1 MINVKNQLKNLGIT
15 LAEFADK
22 LQISRPTLDSYI
34 QIFESGDKIPKE
46 KYQTIFNKLFG
57 KEINDKDKFFST
69 LAKYQRLIERD
80 RVLGTSELNPKRT
93 DVMNSVIREMKKD
106 MVLDDCNEDI
116 YRFINMLIRS
126 YRNEPMFEK
135 MVNYFLVLNGQ
146 KEVDFIK
153 DNKVYLSNF
162 CKVFYGI
169 KNNMLEIDEEYLDI
183 FYKRRDEIIQKRH
196 KLKRTINKKL
206 SDIINV
212 KIEELTQLGINDI
225 DINQLINEINIDD
238 LIGGGEK

>member
-1 MINVKNQLKNLGIT
+1 
-15 LAEFADK
+15 
-22 LQISRPTLDSYI
+22 
-34 QIFESGDKIPKE
+34 
-46 KYQTIFNKLFG
+46 
-57 KEINDKDKFFST
+57 
-69 LAKYQRLIERD
+69 
-80 RVLGTSELNPKRT
+80 
-93 DVMNSVIREMKKD
+93 
-106 MVLDDCNEDI
+106 
-116 YRFINMLIRS
+116 
-126 YRNEPMFEK
+126 MFEK

-225 DINQLINEINIDD
+225 DINKLINEINIDD